1 MTSFWDE
8 RYSDTEFVYGKDP
21 NVFFAENLD
30 LFQPGSKLFFPAE
43 GEGRNAVFA
52 AENGCEVLAWDQSEA
67 ARNKAM
73 LLASERKVDIT
84 YLVGDWQDL
93 HFANQRFDA
102 IILIYAHFPSSIRNA
117 LHSQLVDW
125 LKPGGLIVFEAF
137 SKDQLK
143 YESGGP
149 KSADMLFNEEEVL
162 KEFSNLKF
170 KTLRTEIIDLKEGK
184 YHVGKGSVVRF
195 VAIKP

>member
-21 NVFFAENLD
+21 NVFFAENLA

-67 ARNKAM
+67 ARIKAM